1 MKKRKKPLPHFGSD
15 EEAVRF
21 VDEADLSEYDLSGFK
36 PMSSYVFV
44 RKDPSQP
51 KAKRAK
57 VARTSGSSDASLGN
71 AKLHRA

>member
-36 PMSSYVFV
+36 PLSSYAFA
-44 RKDPSQP
+44 RKDQARP
-51 KAKRAK
+51 KAKLSR
-57 VARTSGSSDASLGN
+57 VAQSGGSSRASKRNGN
-71 AKLHRA
+71 LRRA